1 MFLQLF
7 NLINARKIEPG
18 EFNVFSGFFNNPL
31 FLVIMIFTFA
41 IQILL
46 VKFGGKAVKTFPLE
60 MNRNYIC
67 IGIGSLSLVWG
78 LIVKTLP
85 LKMFQCIKL
94 DETPMEE
101 EEQSLP

>member
-1 MFLQLF
+1 
-7 NLINARKIEPG
+7 
-18 EFNVFSGFFNNPL
+18 
-31 FLVIMIFTFA
+31 MIFTFA